1 MGQLIQ
7 GPSCLEWQEA
17 EARLPR
23 TARVQLC
30 YTAVFDQSSL
40 WLRIVA
46 EQEPEDAETGRLL
59 GIIRI
64 QTVTRGMAKKAAQD
78 KRPLGVQTSPDL
90 LATIRVL

>member
-1 MGQLIQ
+1 M
-7 GPSCLEWQEA
+7 
-17 EARLPR
+17 
-23 TARVQLC
+23 C
-30 YTAVFDQSSL
+30 YTAVFDQSRL

-64 QTVTRGMAKKAAQD
+64 QTVTRGIAKKAAQD
-78 KRPLGVQTSPDL
+78 ERPLGVQTSPDL